1 MGEQPINA
9 GGDGAG
15 VMKPRMVVPRVC
27 VGLILLMWVA
37 AGFSKISDM
46 SGFVDTI
53 AEHRV
58 LPQELYG
65 MMWWVGPGE
74 LVVGL
79 LLVFVMG
86 SELNKVFGRM
96 VLLFSMGAI
105 IGFTY
110 YLSLVDDAV
119 LMESGC
125 GCLKALD
132 RINFGIDQN
141 VRMIKYVMN
150 GGLVLLHVIALY
162 APVSIMR
169 RHKAR
174 VALSESED

>member
-1 MGEQPINA
+1 MDDQPINTD
-9 GGDGAG
+9 GGGAE
-15 VMKPRMVVPRVC
+15 KPRMMLPRVC
-27 VGLILLMWVA
+27 VGLIIVMWVA

-46 SGFVDTI
+46 NGFVNTI
-53 AEHRV
+53 SEHKV

-74 LVVGL
+74 LVIGL
-79 LLVFVMG
+79 LLVFAMG
-86 SELNKVFGRM
+86 SELMKVFGRM
-96 VLLFSMGAI
+96 MLLFSMASI

-119 LMESGC
+119 LLESGC

-132 RINFGIDQN
+132 RISSGMDEN
-141 VRMIKYVMN
+141 VRMIKYVIN

-169 RHKAR
+169 RHRAS
-174 VALSESED
+174 VADAED

>member
-1 MGEQPINA
+1 MN
-9 GGDGAG
+9 
-15 VMKPRMVVPRVC
+15 
-27 VGLILLMWVA
+27 
-37 AGFSKISDM
+37 
-46 SGFVDTI
+46 GFVSTI
-53 AEHRV
+53 AEHKV

-74 LVVGL
+74 LVIGL

-86 SELNKVFGRM
+86 SELTKVFGRL
-96 VLLFSMGAI
+96 VLLFSMASI
-105 IGFTY
+105 IGFSY

-119 LMESGC
+119 LLESGC

-174 VALSESED
+174 LAAIEAEG